1 MKLEDV
7 QNALFA
13 AYDIS
18 NAMTSADRRRPTE
31 NAPMGESLQDVI
43 DFLISL
49 ETKIVNG
56 ETV

>member
-1 MKLEDV
+1 MRLEDV

-31 NAPMGESLQDVI
+31 NAPMGESLQKVI

-49 ETKIVNG
+49 KTKIVNG

>member
-31 NAPMGESLQDVI
+31 NAPMGESLQEVI

>member
-1 MKLEDV
+1 MRLEDV

-13 AYDIS
+13 AYDLS

>member
-1 MKLEDV
+1 MRLEDV

-13 AYDIS
+13 AYDLS

-31 NAPMGESLQDVI
+31 NAPMGESLQEVI

-49 ETKIVNG
+49 ETQIVNG

>member
-31 NAPMGESLQDVI
+31 NALMGESLQDVI